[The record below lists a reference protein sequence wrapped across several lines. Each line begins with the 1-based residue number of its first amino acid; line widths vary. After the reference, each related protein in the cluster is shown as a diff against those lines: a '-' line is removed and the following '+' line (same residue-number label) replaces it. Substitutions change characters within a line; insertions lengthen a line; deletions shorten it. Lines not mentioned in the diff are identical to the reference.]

1 MGFSPLGLLV
11 SALVLAP
18 NLLLLR
24 FPPRP
29 ALPSIRVPWPI
40 AWAERAGQ
48 ALCLVVPAITEPG
61 PITWGWSVLV
71 AAAIAA
77 YLSLWGRYLA
87 TGRRPAALFGPALR
101 IPVPMAVLPVVAFL
115 ATAAWLSN
123 PWIAL
128 AAVVLAVGHIP
139 SSLLVA
145 RGVVGMRV
153 DARRG

>member
-1 MGFSPLGLLV
+1 MGFSPLGLIV
-11 SALVLAP
+11 GVLVLAP

-29 ALPSIRVPWPI
+29 ALPTVRVPWPL

-61 PITWGWSVLV
+61 PIAWGWSALV
-71 AAAIAA
+71 AAALAA
-77 YLSLWGRYLA
+77 YLTLWGRYLA
-87 TGRRPAALFGPALR
+87 TGRHPWALFGPVLR
-101 IPVPMAVLPVVAFL
+101 VPVPMAILPVVAFL
-115 ATAAWLSN
+115 ATAAWLAN

-139 SSLLVA
+139 SSLLMAGAVA
-145 RGVVGMRV
+145 GMRG
-153 DARRG
+153 DSRRG